1 MISFHDLN
9 VAYPEQLW
17 LEFSLKDKELAWNQC
32 EQYSNP
38 AARWLAFINRLCLN
52 TLLPWL
58 QKESGLQPLVWPSLE
73 DLPSIWEVVNGTAI
87 ALGKTRIV
95 LIPTEAIDTEEFCV
109 QQEWVDILSFSAN
122 YYLAVQ
128 VHPEDC
134 WVRVWGYAT
143 HSQLK
148 NGRYDKSDRTYSID
162 REDAIEDLNVMWRA
176 RELCPDEKAEIHSL
190 PTLSEEL
197 AEALLKQLG
206 KPTLYSP
213 RMNVP
218 FEQWA
223 AILSEPKYRHQLY
236 NLRNKKVV
244 KLSNWLQNKIVNTV
258 QAGWQTIEA
267 LLAPEQQELA
277 LRYRGS
283 SVTEDNSVR
292 QAKLIDLGVQ
302 LGNKSL
308 VMLVALTPDADDKV
322 SIRVQVHPPEGEKH
336 LPSYVRLA
344 LLESGEIRQEVQ
356 SRNLDNF
363 IQLKRFKGIAGT
375 SFSVQVALG
384 DVSLT
389 EEFEI

>member
-1 MISFHDLN
+1 
-9 VAYPEQLW
+9 
-17 LEFSLKDKELAWNQC
+17 
-32 EQYSNP
+32 
-38 AARWLAFINRLCLN
+38 
-52 TLLPWL
+52 
-58 QKESGLQPLVWPSLE
+58 
-73 DLPSIWEVVNGTAI
+73 
-87 ALGKTRIV
+87 
-95 LIPTEAIDTEEFCV
+95 
-109 QQEWVDILSFSAN
+109 
-122 YYLAVQ
+122 
-128 VHPEDC
+128 HPEDC